1 MDGFSYLSRDY
12 LIVRTTMMGNE
23 RFMITII
30 VFLFALGFEDY
41 SMNIKS
47 LSRSMICL
55 QEIDLYKRSMYTRDR
70 WFVSFV
76 PSFPDSM
83 DNH

>member
-1 MDGFSYLSRDY
+1 MDGFFYLSRDY

-47 LSRSMICL
+47 LSK
-55 QEIDLYKRSMYTRDR
+55 LYKRSMVC
-70 WFVSFV
+70 FFCPEFS
-76 PSFPDSM
+76 
-83 DNH
+83 